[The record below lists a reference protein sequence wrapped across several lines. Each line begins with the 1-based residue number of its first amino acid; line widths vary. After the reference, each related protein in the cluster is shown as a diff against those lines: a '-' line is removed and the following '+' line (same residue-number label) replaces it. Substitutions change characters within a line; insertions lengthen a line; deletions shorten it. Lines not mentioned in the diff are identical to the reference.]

1 MKYFAEKS
9 DLPEALDGI
18 SRQCPV
24 ESDDEDTVAGQ
35 EVLVIFSSC
44 CSSSGCWLLSGLA
57 GCLAGCLSSQLS
69 SVLSCCPLVGSILG
83 AQRCPHIYETFMPGL
98 VGQPSGEGEG
108 RWTRFPYSF
117 HILLHCPNKK
127 HNKLSTVDRMGHWTE
142 EARRAARGRT
152 LLKFAFDGNPR

>member
-1 MKYFAEKS
+1 MSCGERRRGHSCRPRGSRYFQQLLLLLGLLAAVW
-9 DLPEALDGI
+9 P
-18 SRQCPV
+18 
-24 ESDDEDTVAGQ
+24 
-35 EVLVIFSSC
+35 
-44 CSSSGCWLLSGLA
+44 GCLA
-57 GCLAGCLSSQLS
+57 GCLAGCLSSQLAT
-69 SVLSCCPLVGSILG
+69 VLSCCPLVGSILG

-98 VGQPSGEGEG
+98 VGQPSGTGEAG
-108 RWTRFPYSF
+108 WIRCPYSL